1 MILTDARATPRLPP
15 FSSPPGTG
23 YALRQAR
30 PATHKRPSALPGALP
45 YPLPA
50 DTKQRPCPPSA
61 RFFARTA
68 ESPPAKARASCAPR
82 SAQVPHTVPDSAGFP
97 TGQEADKERWQNAD
111 ARTGM
116 KIMKDVLKDR
126 NYTKRRCA
134 GHNAWKCL
142 PPVHHSLPP
151 KGTAYPVQAQEMLT
165 PAPPACRTPIAVTV
179 PRLRQWPVSFLKKAY
194 LPFLR
199 PPAGHIRPFSACI
212 EEEPD
217 TPLPFVSGPAGAG
230 IRLTPGRGM
239 EKKRQS
245 RP

>member
-1 MILTDARATPRLPP
+1 MILTDARETPRLPP

-23 YALRQAR
+23 YALPTGAPCDAQKAVGSSGRASMSRFRQIQSKAR
-30 PATHKRPSALPGALP
+30 VT
-45 YPLPA
+45 PL
-50 DTKQRPCPPSA
+50 RVL
-61 RFFARTA
+61 FARTA

-126 NYTKRRCA
+126 NYTKRRRA

-151 KGTAYPVQAQEMLT
+151 KGTAYPVQVQGM
-165 PAPPACRTPIAVTV
+165 
-179 PRLRQWPVSFLKKAY
+179 LRQRL
-194 LPFLR
+194 LPAAL
-199 PPAGHIRPFSACI
+199 
-212 EEEPD
+212 
-217 TPLPFVSGPAGAG
+217 PL
-230 IRLTPGRGM
+230 
-239 EKKRQS
+239 Q
-245 RP
+245 